1 MEEIYKLIETITDL
15 NNVWSNN
22 SNKIPLILKE
32 LKRIL
37 YIQYSMTW
45 HFFKKSDI
53 LLFLWQQPWQQLGS
67 YSDFLSL
74 Q

>member
-1 MEEIYKLIETITDL
+1 MEEIHKLIETITDL

-37 YIQYSMTW
+37 YIQYSMT
-45 HFFKKSDI
+45 
-53 LLFLWQQPWQQLGS
+53 FL
-67 YSDFLSL
+67 
-74 Q
+74 

>member
-37 YIQYSMTW
+37 YIQYSMT
-45 HFFKKSDI
+45 
-53 LLFLWQQPWQQLGS
+53 FL
-67 YSDFLSL
+67 
-74 Q
+74 